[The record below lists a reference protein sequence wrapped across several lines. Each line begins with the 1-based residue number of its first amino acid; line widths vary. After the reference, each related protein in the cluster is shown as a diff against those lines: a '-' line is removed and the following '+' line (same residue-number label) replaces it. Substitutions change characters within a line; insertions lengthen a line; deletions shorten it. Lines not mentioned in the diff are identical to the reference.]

1 MNKKSFETII
11 LNLQLAHKK
20 SRELYKLGV
29 DLMEYDESYEFV
41 IDELFNASF
50 NEDQRRWIDWFLYE
64 RESLT
69 GKNNKAW
76 KKVGRKKVEI
86 CHTIDSL
93 WETVCECSAKGD
105 WEKRFG
111 KM

>member
-41 IDELFNASF
+41 IDELFKASF
-50 NEDQRRWIDWFLYE
+50 NEVQRGWIDWFLYE
-64 RESLT
+64 RESPT
-69 GKNNKAW
+69 GKILKAH

-93 WETVCECSAKGD
+93 WETVNEAGQD
-105 WEKRFG
+105 QAFNDRVG
-111 KM
+111 G

>member
-1 MNKKSFETII
+1 MNKQSFEKII

-41 IDELFNASF
+41 IDELFKASF
-50 NEDQRRWIDWFLYE
+50 NEDQRGWIDWFLYE
-64 RESLT
+64 RESST
-69 GKNNKAW
+69 GKILKAH
-76 KKVGRKKVEI
+76 KKVGRKMVEI

-93 WETVCECSAKGD
+93 WETVNEAGQD
-105 WEKRFG
+105 QAFNDRVG
-111 KM
+111 G

>member
-41 IDELFNASF
+41 IDELFKASF
-50 NEDQRRWIDWFLYE
+50 NEVQRGWIDWFLYE
-64 RESLT
+64 RESPT
-69 GKNNKAW
+69 GKILKAY
-76 KKVGRKKVEI
+76 KKIGRKKVEI

-93 WETVCECSAKGD
+93 WETVNEAGQD
-105 WEKRFG
+105 QAFNDRVG
-111 KM
+111 G

>member
-1 MNKKSFETII
+1 MTKQSFEKII

-64 RESLT
+64 RESPS
-69 GKNNKAW
+69 GKILKAT
-76 KKVGRKKVEI
+76 KKVGRKRVEI

-93 WETVCECSAKGD
+93 WETVCEAGQD
-105 WEKRFG
+105 QAFADRVG
-111 KM
+111 G

>member
-41 IDELFNASF
+41 IDELFKASF

-64 RESLT
+64 RESPT
-69 GKNNKAW
+69 GKILKAH

-93 WETVCECSAKGD
+93 WETVNEAGQD
-105 WEKRFG
+105 RAFDDRLG
-111 KM
+111 G

>member
-41 IDELFNASF
+41 INELFRAAF
-50 NEDQRRWIDWFLYE
+50 NVDQLEWIDWFLYE

-69 GKNNKAW
+69 HDRSRHFPVKCRCDAQ
-76 KKVGRKKVEI
+76 RSQE
-86 CHTIDSL
+86 L
-93 WETVCECSAKGD
+93 
-105 WEKRFG
+105 
-111 KM
+111 

>member
-41 IDELFNASF
+41 IDELFKASF
-50 NEDQRRWIDWFLYE
+50 NEDQRGWIDWFLYE
-64 RESLT
+64 RESPT
-69 GKNNKAW
+69 GKILKAH

-93 WETVCECSAKGD
+93 WETVNEAGQD
-105 WEKRFG
+105 QAFNDRVGE
-111 KM
+111 